1 MFAGRKVD
9 DLGCNIW
16 HSCSLPFFQLLWCTI
31 PGSNCISTNTWIK
44 LKSDGT
50 GLKYS
55 NQPCQKRKDWSGE
68 VDWWW
73 HISSGQPAAHV
84 DCNPSHESWRSTFW
98 KGIKVLVISMTTY
111 LYIPIQSIPY
121 CLRAE
126 RKSSWYFP
134 PSPYLA
140 NGPSTRA
147 IWPTLHNDEK
157 LHE

>member
-55 NQPCQKRKDWSGE
+55 SQPCQKRRDWSGE

-84 DCNPSHESWRSTFW
+84 DCNPSHESWRSTWQSKFLERIQSCGNIYDNLPVYSNTEHSILF
-98 KGIKVLVISMTTY
+98 KGREEELLVFSP
-111 LYIPIQSIPY
+111 IPISGQ
-121 CLRAE
+121 
-126 RKSSWYFP
+126 
-134 PSPYLA
+134 
-140 NGPSTRA
+140 
-147 IWPTLHNDEK
+147 WPFHQGNLTNPA
-157 LHE
+157 